1 MINPLPPTAPPTAT
15 TPDAR
20 IQKTAQDFTASALAA
35 LLAPIFGSV
44 DETGGQFGGGAGEA
58 AFRPMLVQE
67 YATALAR
74 QGGLGLTAA
83 VAHSLLQLQE
93 SKP

>member
-1 MINPLPPTAPPTAT
+1 MINPLPAT
-15 TPDAR
+15 IPHSGAMPDAR
-20 IQKTAQDFTASALAA
+20 VQKTAEDFTASALAA

-67 YATALAR
+67 YATELAR
-74 QGGLGLTAA
+74 QGGLGLTAD
-83 VAHSLLQLQE
+83 VAHSVLQMQE